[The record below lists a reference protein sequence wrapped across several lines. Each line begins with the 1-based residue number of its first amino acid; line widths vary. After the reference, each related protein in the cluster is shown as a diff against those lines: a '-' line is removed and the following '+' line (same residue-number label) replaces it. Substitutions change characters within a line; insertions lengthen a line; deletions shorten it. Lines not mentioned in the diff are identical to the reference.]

1 MTEAIVIVSIP
12 IAITAILFL
21 LPAKLV
27 PENTKE
33 LIAILS
39 GIVDFIFGYASSKK
53 QA

>member
-21 LPAKLV
+21 RAAKLV

-39 GIVDFIFGYASSKK
+39 GIVGFIFGYASSKK
-53 QA
+53 QV